1 MSRFTSIE
9 ITIDCNDLNAMFD
22 FWQKTLEYIPGVS
35 DLERYDKNERKYLS
49 LVDPNKKFVKII
61 LQKVD
66 EIKTIKNRI
75 HLDLHCDDIEKE
87 VDIDDFMYSTNV
99 INGYK
104 CDNCKNTSK
113 AIYEK
118 QALNISK
125 YFVILLNK
133 YFNKVKI
140 EYPNTFENGNIHLF

>member
-66 EIKTIKNRI
+66 EKKTMKDRI

-87 VDIDDFMYSTNV
+87 VARLETLGAMRIDLEPINEQGTSWIRMKDIE
-99 INGYK
+99 
-104 CDNCKNTSK
+104 DNEFCVVLSN
-113 AIYEK
+113 
-118 QALNISK
+118 
-125 YFVILLNK
+125 
-133 YFNKVKI
+133 
-140 EYPNTFENGNIHLF
+140 

>member
-22 FWQKTLEYIPGVS
+22 FWQKALQYIPEVS

-87 VDIDDFMYSTNV
+87 VARLETLGARRIDTEPINEQGTSWIRMTDIE
-99 INGYK
+99 
-104 CDNCKNTSK
+104 DNEFCVVLSN
-113 AIYEK
+113 
-118 QALNISK
+118 
-125 YFVILLNK
+125 
-133 YFNKVKI
+133 
-140 EYPNTFENGNIHLF
+140 

>member
-22 FWQKTLEYIPGVS
+22 FWQKALEYIPEVS

-66 EIKTIKNRI
+66 EKKTIKDRI

-87 VDIDDFMYSTNV
+87 VARLETLGAKRIDTEPINEQGTSWIRMKDIE
-99 INGYK
+99 
-104 CDNCKNTSK
+104 DNEFCVVLSN
-113 AIYEK
+113 
-118 QALNISK
+118 
-125 YFVILLNK
+125 
-133 YFNKVKI
+133 
-140 EYPNTFENGNIHLF
+140 